1 MLVNFEFLKLI
12 IFIAPYNREYIISII
27 AQIPLIKSK
36 TCGILGNDAVPF
48 RGGGGGFL
56 LSPKVIE
63 KSYSPVFNNKNW

>member
-36 TCGILGNDAVPF
+36 TVWYF
-48 RGGGGGFL
+48 
-56 LSPKVIE
+56 
-63 KSYSPVFNNKNW
+63 PVFHFIVSE